1 MCEMLGMSANVVA
14 WTMQRLREID
24 LSTGEKNY
32 GCEMVRR
39 ATKHVFQLEN
49 IANFSELNSA
59 KMSRWFLPQIG
70 SPLCDSAVAAV
81 LLLSSSDRDDASRT
95 SS

>member
-1 MCEMLGMSANVVA
+1 MSDNVVA

-39 ATKHVFQLEN
+39 ATNQVFQLEN
-49 IANFSELNSA
+49 LASFSDLDSSEL
-59 KMSRWFLPQIG
+59 KWFLPQIG
-70 SPLCDSAVAAV
+70 SPLSDSAVAAV
-81 LLLSSSDRDDASRT
+81 LLLSPPEHHAAST
-95 SS
+95 PS